1 MKNVLVLLL
10 GAVFL
15 AGCIHNYDV
24 TLANGMK
31 ITHVSKPKLNKETDV
46 YTYTDIK
53 GRKKYINA
61 ARVVE
66 IAPHSNPKVK
76 GAPPQ

>member
-1 MKNVLVLLL
+1 MKNILLSLL

-15 AGCIHNYDV
+15 TGCMHHYDI
-24 TLANGMK
+24 TLVNGMR
-31 ITHVSKPKLNKETDV
+31 ITHVSKPRLDKETGV
-46 YTYTDIK
+46 YTFTTIK
-53 GRKKYINA
+53 GKKESVNA